1 MSCMYVTTH
10 THTKPATL
18 ASWPHLP
25 RTNRQQPTHTHLL
38 PHLVESKLA
47 PQPVRKPN
55 KKPSL
60 FRTPTPCAGGGGAK
74 FKARG
79 LNGARARQW
88 RKGQSMAQ
96 RLWGIKRIKSFNPFI
111 PFNLLILLTLQSLRN
126 PSGRT
131 SHWSF

>member
-1 MSCMYVTTH
+1 MYAWHACKH

-25 RTNRQQPTHTHLL
+25 RTNPTTTNAHTQTHAHTHTHHLL

-60 FRTPTPCAGGGGAK
+60 FRTPTPYAGAPSSINSTAAIALGPTEAK
-74 FKARG
+74 
-79 LNGARARQW
+79 W
-88 RKGQSMAQ
+88 RWGQ
-96 RLWGIKRIKSFNPFI
+96 
-111 PFNLLILLTLQSLRN
+111 
-126 PSGRT
+126 
-131 SHWSF
+131 

>member
-1 MSCMYVTTH
+1 MYAWHACKH

-25 RTNRQQPTHTHLL
+25 RTNPTTTNAHTQTHAHTHTHHLL

-60 FRTPTPCAGGGGAK
+60 FRTPTPCAGAPSSINGTGAMALGPTEAK
-74 FKARG
+74 WRSK
-79 LNGARARQW
+79 LSGAGANRSKRHWTMALGPSEAKW
-88 RKGQSMAQ
+88 HWGQ
-96 RLWGIKRIKSFNPFI
+96 
-111 PFNLLILLTLQSLRN
+111 
-126 PSGRT
+126 
-131 SHWSF
+131 

>member
-1 MSCMYVTTH
+1 MYAWHACKH

-60 FRTPTPCAGGGGAK
+60 FRTPTPCAGAPSSINGTGAMALGPTEAKWRSKLGGA
-74 FKARG
+74 
-79 LNGARARQW
+79 GANRSKRHWTMALGPSEAKW
-88 RKGQSMAQ
+88 HWGQ
-96 RLWGIKRIKSFNPFI
+96 
-111 PFNLLILLTLQSLRN
+111 
-126 PSGRT
+126 
-131 SHWSF
+131 